1 MKQFLTNEKG
11 ERMAVVLPIAE
22 YEELLELAEL
32 AELAEDAIALKE
44 ADDALAAIERG
55 EDELIPWEQIKRER
69 RERRERANARRPG
82 PAKPGNSASSEL

>member
-11 ERMAVVLPIAE
+11 ERTAVVLPIAE
-22 YEELLELAEL
+22 YEELL
-32 AELAEDAIALKE
+32 ELAEDAIALKE

-69 RERRERANARRPG
+69 RER
-82 PAKPGNSASSEL
+82 AKPGNPAASEL

>member
-22 YEELLELAEL
+22 YEELLEL